1 MKILIA
7 IDGSDHALRAVN
19 YVIDLAGQLRH
30 VSNVTLINVHDDTGL
45 RHAKGVI
52 GNQEVADYLREL
64 SEEEIKPAQDLL
76 KAANVQCDV
85 EIRVGHVAQQIVK
98 FADDNVFDLVVMG
111 AKGRGAF
118 ADMILGSVAQRVA
131 AMTKQAVLLIK

>member
-30 VSNVTLINVHDDTGL
+30 VSNVTLISVHDDIGL
-45 RHAKGVI
+45 RRAKGFI
-52 GNQEVADYLREL
+52 GNQEVADYLHEL

-76 KAANVQCDV
+76 QAANIKCDI
-85 EIRVGHVAQQIVK
+85 EIRVGHVVQQIVE
-98 FADDNVFDLVVMG
+98 FADESVFDLVVMG

>member
-30 VSNVTLINVHDDTGL
+30 VSNVTLISVHDDTGL
-45 RHAKGVI
+45 RRAKGFI

-76 KAANVQCDV
+76 QAANIQCDI
-85 EIRVGHVAQQIVK
+85 EIRVGHVVQQIVE
-98 FADDNVFDLVVMG
+98 FADESVFDLVVMG